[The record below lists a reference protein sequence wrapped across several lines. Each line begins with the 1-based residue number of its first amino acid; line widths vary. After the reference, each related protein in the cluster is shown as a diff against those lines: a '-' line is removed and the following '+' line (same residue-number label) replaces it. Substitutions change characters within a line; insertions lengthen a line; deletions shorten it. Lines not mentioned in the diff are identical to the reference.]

1 MYQLHGGCVS
11 TATQDWPETRC
22 VLGAQRRQRG
32 TLLAGCL
39 SRETRDR
46 LFWKQILVGGRKS
59 DLVYFIAFTFL

>member
-1 MYQLHGGCVS
+1 M
-11 TATQDWPETRC
+11 PETRY
-22 VLGAQRRQRG
+22 VLGVQRRQGG